1 MISWRE
7 RRKWE
12 GLFRREFQRRTA
24 GVWGDE
30 GFLLAEDW
38 HVHFLVEDPDS
49 CSCRDLSL
57 MTHFCGQFWWQ
68 L

>member
-1 MISWRE
+1 MISRRE

-12 GLFRREFQRRTA
+12 GLFRRELQGRT

-38 HVHFLVEDPDS
+38 RVYFLVGDADTAVPVE
-49 CSCRDLSL
+49 
-57 MTHFCGQFWWQ
+57 T
-68 L
+68 